1 MHQGELRRL
10 FLREKPALALIT
22 IEEMEN
28 AYAAQVAKRIDST
41 VPHTCN
47 ILAQMEAEG
56 LITSRPEG
64 RINYLRLTD
73 RGSSLVL
80 ALRQIM
86 DLLDKPDAMRLRLE
100 RLREMAEMASQECEA
115 ETACLRLGPLRRD
128 LARIIEQGDGAL
140 QDEARRLDGEI
151 VIRLSDQR
159 TE

>member
-10 FLREKPALALIT
+10 FLREKPALALIA

-41 VPHTCN
+41 MPHTCN

>member
-10 FLREKPALALIT
+10 FLREKPALALIA

-41 VPHTCN
+41 MPHTCN

-100 RLREMAEMASQECEA
+100 RLREMAEASQERDA

-151 VIRLSDQR
+151 VIRLPDQR
-159 TE
+159 TA

>member
-1 MHQGELRRL
+1 MHQEELRRL
-10 FLREKPALALIT
+10 FLREKPVLALIA

-41 VPHTCN
+41 MPHTCN

-64 RINYLRLTD
+64 RVNYLKLTD

-86 DLLDKPDAMRLRLE
+86 DLLAKPDAMSLRLE
-100 RLREMAEMASQECEA
+100 RLREMAEATQECEA
-115 ETACLRLGPLRRD
+115 ETVGLRLGPLRRD
-128 LARIIEQGDGAL
+128 LAKIIEQGEGAL
-140 QDEARRLDGEI
+140 RDEARRLDEEI
-151 VIRLSDQR
+151 VIRLSGAR
-159 TE
+159 TA

>member
-1 MHQGELRRL
+1 MHQEELRRL
-10 FLREKPALALIT
+10 FLREKPALALIA
-22 IEEMEN
+22 IAEMEN

-56 LITSRPEG
+56 LITSRPVG
-64 RINYLRLTD
+64 RVNYLKLTD

-100 RLREMAEMASQECEA
+100 RLREMAAMTSQECEA
-115 ETACLRLGPLRRD
+115 ETAGLRLGPLRRD
-128 LARIIEQGDGAL
+128 LARIIEQGDEAL
-140 QDEARRLDGEI
+140 RDEARRLDGEI
-151 VIRLSDQR
+151 VIRLSNQR
-159 TE
+159 TA

>member
-1 MHQGELRRL
+1 MHQEELRRL
-10 FLREKPALALIT
+10 FLREKPVLALIA

-41 VPHTCN
+41 MPHTCN

-64 RINYLRLTD
+64 RVNYLKLTD

-86 DLLDKPDAMRLRLE
+86 DLLAKPDAMSLRLE
-100 RLREMAEMASQECEA
+100 RLREMAEATQECEA
-115 ETACLRLGPLRRD
+115 ETVGLRLGPLRRD
-128 LARIIEQGDGAL
+128 LAKIIEQGEEAL
-140 QDEARRLDGEI
+140 RDEARRLDEEI
-151 VIRLSDQR
+151 VIRLSGAR
-159 TE
+159 TA

>member
-1 MHQGELRRL
+1 MHQEDLRRL
-10 FLREKPALALIT
+10 FLREKPALALIA

-41 VPHTCN
+41 MPHTCN

-100 RLREMAEMASQECEA
+100 RLREMPAMTSQECEA
-115 ETACLRLGPLRRD
+115 ETAGLRLGPLRRD
-128 LARIIEQGDGAL
+128 LARIIEQGEGAV
-140 QDEARRLDGEI
+140 QDEARELDGI
-151 VIRLSDQR
+151 ISDR
-159 TE
+159 VSS

>member
-1 MHQGELRRL
+1 MHQEELRRL
-10 FLREKPALALIT
+10 FLREKPALALIA

-100 RLREMAEMASQECEA
+100 RLHEMVSQECEA
-115 ETACLRLGPLRRD
+115 ESAGLRLGPLRRD

-151 VIRLSDQR
+151 VIRLSNQR
-159 TE
+159 TV

>member
-1 MHQGELRRL
+1 MHQEELRRL
-10 FLREKPALALIT
+10 FLREKPVLALIA

-41 VPHTCN
+41 VPHTCS

-56 LITSRPEG
+56 LITSRPAG
-64 RINYLRLTD
+64 RVNYLKLTD

-80 ALRQIM
+80 ALHQIM
-86 DLLDKPDAMRLRLE
+86 DLLNKPDAMRLRLE
-100 RLREMAEMASQECEA
+100 RLREMASQECEA
-115 ETACLRLGPLRRD
+115 GTACLRLGPLRRD

-140 QDEARRLDGEI
+140 RDEAKRLDDEI

-159 TE
+159 TA

>member
-1 MHQGELRRL
+1 MHQEELRRL
-10 FLREKPALALIT
+10 FLREKPVLALIA

-41 VPHTCN
+41 MPHTCN

-64 RINYLRLTD
+64 RVNYLKLTD

-86 DLLDKPDAMRLRLE
+86 DLLAKPDAMSLRLE
-100 RLREMAEMASQECEA
+100 RLREMAEATQECEA
-115 ETACLRLGPLRRD
+115 ETVGLRLGPLRRD
-128 LARIIEQGDGAL
+128 LAKIIEQGEGAL
-140 QDEARRLDGEI
+140 RDEARQLDKEI
-151 VIRLSDQR
+151 VIRLSGAR
-159 TE
+159 TA

>member
-1 MHQGELRRL
+1 MHQEELRRL
-10 FLREKPALALIT
+10 FLREKPALALIA

-41 VPHTCN
+41 MPHTCS

-73 RGSSLVL
+73 RGSTLVL
-80 ALRQIM
+80 ALRQVM
-86 DLLDKPDAMRLRLE
+86 DLLEKPDAMRLRLE
-100 RLREMAEMASQECEA
+100 RLREIAGMTSQECEA
-115 ETACLRLGPLRRD
+115 ESVGLRLGPLRRD
-128 LARIIEQGDGAL
+128 LARIIEQSEGAL
-140 QDEARRLDGEI
+140 RDEARRLDGEI

-159 TE
+159 TA

>member
-10 FLREKPALALIT
+10 FLREKPALALIA

-41 VPHTCN
+41 MPHTCN

-100 RLREMAEMASQECEA
+100 RLREMASQECEA

-151 VIRLSDQR
+151 LIRLSDQHMI
-159 TE
+159 

>member
-1 MHQGELRRL
+1 MHQEELRRL
-10 FLREKPALALIT
+10 FLREKPVLALIA

-41 VPHTCN
+41 MPHTCN

-64 RINYLRLTD
+64 RVNYLKLTD

-86 DLLDKPDAMRLRLE
+86 DLLAKPDAMSLRLE
-100 RLREMAEMASQECEA
+100 RLREMAEVTQECEA
-115 ETACLRLGPLRRD
+115 ETVGLRLGPLRRD
-128 LARIIEQGDGAL
+128 LAKIIEQGEGAMR
-140 QDEARRLDGEI
+140 DEARQLDGEI
-151 VIRLSDQR
+151 VIRITGAR
-159 TE
+159 TA

>member
-10 FLREKPALALIT
+10 FLREKPALALIA

-56 LITSRPEG
+56 LITSRPVG
-64 RINYLRLTD
+64 RVNYLKLTD

-100 RLREMAEMASQECEA
+100 RLSEMAEASQERDA

-128 LARIIEQGDGAL
+128 LARIIERGDGPL
-140 QDEARRLDGEI
+140 KDEARRLDGEI
-151 VIRLSDQR
+151 VIRLSNQR
-159 TE
+159 TA

>member
-1 MHQGELRRL
+1 MHQEELRRL
-10 FLREKPALALIT
+10 FLREKPALALIA

-100 RLREMAEMASQECEA
+100 RLREMASQECEA
-115 ETACLRLGPLRRD
+115 ETAGLRLGPLRRD
-128 LARIIEQGDGAL
+128 LARIIERGDGPL
-140 QDEARRLDGEI
+140 KDEARRLDGEI
-151 VIRLSDQR
+151 VIRLSNQR
-159 TE
+159 TA

>member
-10 FLREKPALALIT
+10 FLREKPALALIA

-41 VPHTCN
+41 MPHTCN

-86 DLLDKPDAMRLRLE
+86 DLLDKPDAMRLE
-100 RLREMAEMASQECEA
+100 RLREMAEASQERDA

-151 VIRLSDQR
+151 LIRLSDQHMI
-159 TE
+159 